1 MKHSLWCRV
10 LLLLP
15 ILGLSL
21 AQNNNDE
28 DQAKEF
34 LATYDAEY
42 GKLLNLATVAS
53 WNYETNITS
62 ENAELSSA
70 AWLAVDQYQ
79 AEAVEEASQFESSE
93 FSEDTRRQ
101 LSRVGSR
108 ALPDSEMKELKSI
121 ILEMGD
127 IYGSTKICLPWAPD
141 TCYNLEPG
149 LTEIMAQSTNYTERQ
164 FVWQAWRTIV
174 GRQIKPLYTRYVV
187 LKNKL
192 AVLNGFEDA
201 GEQWRSKY
209 ETDDFEGDILSLYAQ
224 LEPLY
229 KELHAYIRRKLYD
242 VYGGELIDLQGPLP
256 AHLLSDMWGR
266 FWNNLYKVIT
276 LQSRLIS

>member
-1 MKHSLWCRV
+1 MRHSLWWG
-10 LLLLP
+10 LLLLL
-15 ILGLSL
+15 ITLGSAL
-21 AQNNNDE
+21 AQNNTDE
-28 DQAKEF
+28 EEAKEF
-34 LATYDAEY
+34 LASYDAEY
-42 GKLLNLATVAS
+42 GKLRNLATVAS

-62 ENAELSSA
+62 ETAELSSA
-70 AWLAVDQYQ
+70 AWLAVDLYQ
-79 AEAVEEASQFESSE
+79 AEAAEEASQFDSSE

-101 LSRVGSR
+101 LSKVGSR
-108 ALPDSEMKELKSI
+108 ALPDSEMAELKSL
-121 ILEMGD
+121 ILEMGE

-149 LTEIMAQSTNYTERQ
+149 LTEIMAESTNYTERQ
-164 FVWQAWRTIV
+164 FVWQAWRTEV
-174 GRQIKPLYTRYVV
+174 GRQLKPLYARYVD

-209 ETDDFEGDILSLYAQ
+209 ETEDFEGDILRLYSE

-242 VYGGELIDLQGPLP
+242 VYGGELINLQGPLP

-266 FWNNLYKVIT
+266 FWNNLYKV
-276 LQSRLIS
+276 LQV

>member
-1 MKHSLWCRV
+1 MRHSLWWG
-10 LLLLP
+10 LLLLLL
-15 ILGLSL
+15 ITLGSAL
-21 AQNNNDE
+21 AQNNTDE
-28 DQAKEF
+28 EEAKEF
-34 LATYDAEY
+34 LASYDAEY
-42 GKLLNLATVAS
+42 GKLRNLATVAS

-62 ENAELSSA
+62 ETAELSSA
-70 AWLAVDQYQ
+70 AWLAVDLYQ
-79 AEAVEEASQFESSE
+79 AEAAEEASQFDSSE

-101 LSRVGSR
+101 LSKVGSR
-108 ALPDSEMKELKSI
+108 ALPDSEMAELKSL
-121 ILEMGD
+121 ILEMGE

-149 LTEIMAQSTNYTERQ
+149 LTEIMAESTNYTERQ
-164 FVWQAWRTIV
+164 FVWQAWRTEV
-174 GRQIKPLYTRYVV
+174 GRQLKPLYARYVD

-209 ETDDFEGDILSLYAQ
+209 ETEDFEGDILRLYSE

-242 VYGGELIDLQGPLP
+242 VYGGELINLQGPLP

-266 FWNNLYKVIT
+266 FWNNLYKV
-276 LQSRLIS
+276 LQV

>member
-1 MKHSLWCRV
+1 MRHSLWWG
-10 LLLLP
+10 LLLLLLL
-15 ILGLSL
+15 ITFGSAL
-21 AQNNNDE
+21 AQNNTDE
-28 DQAKEF
+28 EEAKEF
-34 LATYDAEY
+34 LASYDAEY
-42 GKLLNLATVAS
+42 GKLRNLATVAS
-53 WNYETNITS
+53 WNYETNLTS
-62 ENAELSSA
+62 ETAELSSA
-70 AWLAVDQYQ
+70 AWLAVDLYQ
-79 AEAVEEASQFESSE
+79 AEAAEEASQFDSSE

-101 LSRVGSR
+101 LSKVGSR
-108 ALPDSEMKELKSI
+108 ALPDSEMAELKSL

-149 LTEIMAQSTNYTERQ
+149 LTEIMAESTNYTERQ
-164 FVWQAWRTIV
+164 FVWQAWRTEV
-174 GRQIKPLYTRYVV
+174 GRQLKPLYARYVD

-209 ETDDFEGDILSLYAQ
+209 ETEDFEGDILRLYSE

-242 VYGGELIDLQGPLP
+242 VYGGELINLQGPLP

-266 FWNNLYKVIT
+266 FWNNLYKV
-276 LQSRLIS
+276 LQV

>member
-1 MKHSLWCRV
+1 MRDSLWWG
-10 LLLLP
+10 LLLLL
-15 ILGLSL
+15 ITLCSAL
-21 AQNNNDE
+21 AQNNTDE
-28 DQAKEF
+28 EEAKEF
-34 LATYDAEY
+34 LASYDAEY
-42 GKLLNLATVAS
+42 GKLRNLATVAS

-62 ENAELSSA
+62 ETAELSSA
-70 AWLAVDQYQ
+70 AWLAVDLYQ
-79 AEAVEEASQFESSE
+79 AEAAEEASQFDSSE

-101 LSRVGSR
+101 LSKVGSR
-108 ALPDSEMKELKSI
+108 ALPDSEMAELKSL
-121 ILEMGD
+121 ILEMGE

-149 LTEIMAQSTNYTERQ
+149 LTEIMAESTNYTERQ
-164 FVWQAWRTIV
+164 FVWQAWRTEV
-174 GRQIKPLYTRYVV
+174 GRQLKPLYARYVD

-209 ETDDFEGDILSLYAQ
+209 ETEDFEGDILRLYSE

-242 VYGGELIDLQGPLP
+242 VYGGELINLQGPLP

-266 FWNNLYKVIT
+266 FWNNLYKV
-276 LQSRLIS
+276 LQV

>member
-1 MKHSLWCRV
+1 MWWG
-10 LLLLP
+10 LLLLL
-15 ILGLSL
+15 ITLGSAL
-21 AQNNNDE
+21 AQNNTDE
-28 DQAKEF
+28 EEAKEF
-34 LATYDAEY
+34 LASYDAEY
-42 GKLLNLATVAS
+42 GKLRNLATVAS

-62 ENAELSSA
+62 ETAELSSA
-70 AWLAVDQYQ
+70 AWLAVDLYQ
-79 AEAVEEASQFESSE
+79 AEAAEEASQFDSSE

-101 LSRVGSR
+101 LSKVGSR
-108 ALPDSEMKELKSI
+108 ALPDSEMAELKSL
-121 ILEMGD
+121 ILEMGE

-149 LTEIMAQSTNYTERQ
+149 LTEIMAESTNYTERQ
-164 FVWQAWRTIV
+164 FVWQAWRTEV
-174 GRQIKPLYTRYVV
+174 GRQLKPLYARYVD

-209 ETDDFEGDILSLYAQ
+209 ETEDFEGDILRLYSE

-242 VYGGELIDLQGPLP
+242 VYGGELINLQGPLP

-266 FWNNLYKVIT
+266 FWNNLYKV
-276 LQSRLIS
+276 LQV